1 MKNYTCPVLSGN
13 RTVHFRAAKS
23 SLLDDL
29 ALEYRKFEY
38 IFRFGI
44 FPPRSADHRFLSAWP
59 RCAMSKIA
67 RTTGCYC

>member
-44 FPPRSADHRFLSAWP
+44 FAEYSHQEAL
-59 RCAMSKIA
+59 
-67 RTTGCYC
+67 TTAFCLRGQDVQCQK